1 MEEKNIKYEEYVYV
15 GAPLPPECTIDTKQ
29 GLHVED
35 GLYPHRWGLKV
46 GETSRE
52 FGKSSYLT
60 VDQRNGNTALLDKLI
75 EVGAAQEYSRNIV
88 RKVTSEE
95 GDVRWRDAYLTT
107 YYLPYERV
115 AGTFRQPTAQEPI
128 ECAIN
133 VQTDAVVEVLFTTG
147 DWSRYVDFHIQTM
160 WPSVSMMDVI
170 EDLEDTFLEWA
181 EEEESG
187 FSFFSSDNEEDD
199 EENDEADDDFD
210 DGDDYYDDDEEDE
223 CHRAMKVMF
232 FNEIGDGDELE
243 FENVRDLMRCIVS
256 IRLVSVDNKIIERKG

>member
-35 GLYPHRWGLKV
+35 GLYPHQWGLKV

-75 EVGAAQEYSRNIV
+75 EVGAAQEYARSIV
-88 RKVTSEE
+88 RKVTDEAGAE
-95 GDVRWRDAYLTT
+95 RWRDAYLTT

-133 VQTDAVVEVLFTTG
+133 VQTDAVAEVLFTTG
-147 DWSRYVDFHIQTM
+147 DWSRYADFHIQTM
-160 WPSVSMMDVI
+160 WPSVSMMDII
-170 EDLEDTFLEWA
+170 EELEDTFLEWA
-181 EEEESG
+181 EEKEHG
-187 FSFFSSDNEEDD
+187 FSFFSSDDEEDD
-199 EENDEADDDFD
+199 AEDDDID
-210 DGDDYYDDDEEDE
+210 DDNDYYDDDEEDE
-223 CHRAMKVMF
+223 CYRAMKVMF

-243 FENVRDLMRCIVS
+243 FANVQDLMRCIVS
-256 IRLVSVDNKIIERKG
+256 IRLVSVDNKIVERKQDEE